1 VIFGHRVLGHRVLS
15 HGVLGYRV
23 FSGSSLATLC
33 GRFNGLNRF
42 LGNF

>member
-1 VIFGHRVLGHRVLS
+1 VIFSYR
-15 HGVLGYRV
+15 VLGYRV
-23 FSGSSLATLC
+23 FSRLSLAMLC

>member
-1 VIFGHRVLGHRVLS
+1 VIFDY
-15 HGVLGYRV
+15 GVLGYGV
-23 FSGSSLATLC
+23 FLGLSLAMLC

>member
-1 VIFGHRVLGHRVLS
+1 VIFSYRVLS
-15 HGVLGYRV
+15 HRV
-23 FSGSSLATLC
+23 FLGLSLATLC